1 MARCAD
7 CANFHRVDEGGGD
20 CRASPPLVL
29 VGAKSGLDP
38 TRPALARVGY
48 WPPVANDDWCGAFKR
63 GDRYAPSKF
72 SDVCP
77 PK

>member
-7 CANFHRVDEGGGD
+7 CENFHRIDEGGGD

-38 TRPALARVGY
+38 TRPALVRVSY
-48 WPPVANDDWCGAFKR
+48 WPPVANDDYCKGLFKPSHEALLR
-63 GDRYAPSKF
+63 GVPLL
-72 SDVCP
+72 
-77 PK
+77 